1 MDDLLIEFLS
11 ETNEGLEQLDLEI
24 VRLEQNPGDAELI
37 SSIFRIMHTIK
48 GTCGFLSLPRLES
61 IAHAAEDVMGRIR
74 EGKLAPSKKIISVIL
89 ESLDQIKFILAVLG
103 ETGIEPEGNDAALIA
118 CLNAAANGNLQDTD
132 NTDRATIPPSPT
144 PVIQH
149 TDDTKPPTPL
159 DYNPEQF
166 STTETKDSLNFES
179 ALAAIEQKPQ
189 SKQQKKERQ
198 SKEKDDAKHHDEPKD
213 KDAGQAI
220 RVSVNLLEN
229 LMNLVSEMVLTR
241 NQLLQVAR
249 TQNDAAYKVP
259 LQRLSQ
265 VTSELQES
273 VMKTRM
279 QPIGNAWN
287 KLPRIIRDLGVELHK
302 KIELILI
309 GEDTELDRQI
319 LEMIKDPLTHMV
331 RNSAD
336 HGIEQPAE
344 RLKSGKPEIG
354 TIRLEAC
361 QEGGYIII
369 RISDDGRGL
378 NIKRIREKIIQQ
390 GLATEDEVA
399 AMNDET
405 VQQYIF
411 RAGFSTA
418 AQVTAVSG
426 RGVGMDV
433 VRSNIEKIGGTLEL
447 WSAEGQGSAFT
458 IKIPLTLAIAA
469 ALIVGVGGQRFA
481 IPQLSI
487 TELVRVSSN
496 SEHKLEHI
504 NGAPVLRLRERLLP
518 LLNLHE
524 ILAIPQNNDTHKN
537 KSQFIV
543 VSQVGG
549 NSFGFIV
556 DKVYDTEEIVVK
568 PVAPILRNISVFS
581 GNTILGDGS
590 VIMILDPNGVAARI
604 GNTAKQKPA
613 LYNTEFKS
621 DRNDTDTLSLL
632 IFKVGDNTP
641 RAVPLALIARLE
653 EISLESIEY
662 SNGQAVVQYRDTLM
676 PLLSIIEDNNNP
688 ITEGTKPVLVF
699 ADNNRAMGIIVDEIT
714 DIIDEPIKISI
725 RSDSPGYIGSAIVQ
739 GKATDIIDAHY
750 YIHKAFRD
758 WFKISND
765 SVNEQSTHHK
775 HRILLVDDSS
785 FFRNLLV
792 PVLRASG
799 YHCTAVETARAALE
813 LRQHGD
819 MFDLIISDIEMPEM
833 NGLDFAREVSQ
844 NGIWSSV
851 PIIALSAHTDTES
864 FQRGREAGFIDYVSK
879 FDRDALIQ
887 TIARTLGNSLAI
899 VAA

>member
-1 MDDLLIEFLS
+1 MDDLLVEFLS
-11 ETNEGLEQLDLEI
+11 ETNESLEQLDLEI

-74 EGKLAPSKKIISVIL
+74 DGKLAPSKKIISVIL

-103 ETGIEPEGNDAALIA
+103 ETSIEPEGNDNALIA
-118 CLNAAANGNLQDTD
+118 CLKAAADGEFQDTAEGE
-132 NTDRATIPPSPT
+132 NSTTQPSPL
-144 PVIQH
+144 
-149 TDDTKPPTPL
+149 PPIEPAE
-159 DYNPEQF
+159 DIESKYSFDSNPEQLPITEKN
-166 STTETKDSLNFES
+166 STLNFEN
-179 ALAAIEQKPQ
+179 AIAAIEQKPQ
-189 SKQQKKERQ
+189 PKQHKKERQ
-198 SKEKDDAKHHDEPKD
+198 PKEESKPHDELKD
-213 KDAGQAI
+213 KDTGQAI
-220 RVSVNLLEN
+220 RVSVSLLEN

-241 NQLLQVAR
+241 NQLLQIAR
-249 TQNDAAYKVP
+249 TQNDTAYKVP

-287 KLPRIIRDLGVELHK
+287 KLPRIIRDLSVELNK
-302 KIELILI
+302 KIELVLV

-336 HGIEQPAE
+336 HGIEQPAD
-344 RLKSGKPEIG
+344 RLKTGKPEVG

-378 NIKRIREKIIQQ
+378 NIKRIREKIIHQ

-405 VQQYIF
+405 VQHYIF

-447 WSAEGQGSAFT
+447 WSMEGQGSAFT

-496 SEHKLEHI
+496 SEHKLEYI

-524 ILAIPQNNDTHKN
+524 ILAIPHDIEAKKN

-549 NSFGFIV
+549 QSFGFIV

-613 LYNTEFKS
+613 LHSTETKS
-621 DRNDTDTLSLL
+621 GENNTDTLSLL
-632 IFKVGDNTP
+632 VFNVGDNTP

-653 EISLESIEY
+653 EIALESIEY
-662 SNGQAVVQYRDTLM
+662 SNGQAVVQYRNALM
-676 PLLSIIEDNNNP
+676 PLLSITGENKRYAN
-688 ITEGTKPVLVF
+688 EGTKPVLVF

-714 DIIDEPIKISI
+714 DIIDEPIKINI
-725 RSDSPGYIGSAIVQ
+725 RSDSVGYIGSAIVQ

-750 YIHKAFRD
+750 YIQKAFHD
-758 WFKISND
+758 WFKAPVNGSNEET
-765 SVNEQSTHHK
+765 SHHG
-775 HRILLVDDSS
+775 HRILLVDDSA

-792 PVLRASG
+792 PVLQASG
-799 YHCTAVETARAALE
+799 YQCTAVETARSALE
-813 LRQHGD
+813 LRQSGD

-833 NGLDFAREVSQ
+833 DGLAFATEVSQ
-844 NGIWSSV
+844 SGTWASI
-851 PIIALSAHTDTES
+851 PMIALSAHTDAES
-864 FQRGREAGFIDYVSK
+864 FRRGRQAGFVDYVSK

-899 VAA
+899 AVA